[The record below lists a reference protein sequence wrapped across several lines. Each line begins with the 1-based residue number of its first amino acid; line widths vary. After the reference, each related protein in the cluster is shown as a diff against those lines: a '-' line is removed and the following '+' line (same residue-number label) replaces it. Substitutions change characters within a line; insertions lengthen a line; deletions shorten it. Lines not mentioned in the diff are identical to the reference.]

1 MPRWLKVVLGIL
13 AALLLLCLLGS
24 AAGYLW
30 LESNKERL
38 KGVGERAA
46 AEGHDFGDGRDAE
59 ACVDEGLS
67 RLAQRSSIID
77 QAEHKLF
84 LKACLETA
92 ARDPEFCR
100 DVPAKG
106 ELTARGLIASAGWA
120 VGRCTAKGKA
130 QDQDCTRLMQ
140 VVQEA
145 CQRK

>member
-1 MPRWLKVVLGIL
+1 MPRWLKIVLGI
-13 AALLLLCLLGS
+13 AGALLALCLVTS

-30 LESNKERL
+30 LDQNKERL
-38 KGVGERAA
+38 KGVGERATT
-46 AEGHDFGDGRDAE
+46 EGHDFGDGRDAE
-59 ACVDEGLS
+59 ACVDEAL
-67 RLAQRSSIID
+67 QRVAVRNGIVD

-92 ARDPEFCR
+92 ARAPEFCR

-106 ELTARGLIASAGWA
+106 ELSAQTVLASAGWA
-120 VGRCTAKGKA
+120 IGRCTAKGKA

>member
-1 MPRWLKVVLGIL
+1 MPRWLKVVLGVL
-13 AALLLLCLLGS
+13 AALLLLCLAGGL
-24 AAGYLW
+24 AGYLW
-30 LESNKERL
+30 LENNKERL
-38 KGVGERAA
+38 KGVGERATT
-46 AEGHDFGDGRDAE
+46 EGHDFGDGRDAE
-59 ACVDEGLS
+59 ACVDEALQRLS
-67 RLAQRSSIID
+67 ARSGIVD

-92 ARDPEFCR
+92 AREPEFCR

-106 ELTARGLIASAGWA
+106 ELSAQSILTNAGWA
-120 VGRCTAKGKA
+120 IGRCTAKGKA